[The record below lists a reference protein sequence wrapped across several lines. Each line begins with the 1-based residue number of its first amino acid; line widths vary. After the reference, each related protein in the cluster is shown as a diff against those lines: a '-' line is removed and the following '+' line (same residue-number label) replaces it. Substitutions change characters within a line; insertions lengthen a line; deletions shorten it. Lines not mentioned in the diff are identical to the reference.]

1 MRATVTKAGRTMYND
16 EIFLVDI
23 VNTVNNNGTV
33 TETETRTR
41 VNARVES
48 VKRNEF
54 YMAKSAGFNPEVVFV
69 ISNYRDYNHQRYA
82 DWNGR
87 RFVVART
94 YRAVDETALEIVCE
108 GVTEDGAV

>member
-1 MRATVTKAGRTMYND
+1 LRATATKAVKTMYND
-16 EIFLVDI
+16 EIYLVDI
-23 VNTVNNNGTV
+23 VNTVNNGTV
-33 TETETRTR
+33 TETEAKTR

-69 ISNYRDYNHQRYA
+69 ISDFRDYNQQRYA

-87 RFVVART
+87 RFVVTRT